1 MKKDFYI
8 LQELGKYYAQAM
20 YDPVNEQRRKLH
32 TSVNDLNPIRPIVLI
47 NEVPWNEFRQEDEL
61 KLSCA
66 DPFLRMVERSLRQTL
81 YQWNHF
87 PGDMILPDYFPV
99 PKIIHSSGIGIVV
112 AEHTLA
118 TDSENQIVSHEY
130 FDHLE
135 TEEQLERLHSPV
147 ITYDSDE
154 TVRQCDLLS
163 DIFGGTLP
171 VRKQGLEYHVV
182 PWDDIVRYRGATNL
196 LMDLLERPEFMH
208 AIIEKMT
215 TIALD
220 TIHQYEEL
228 NLFEPSPISIHCT
241 SALTSDLPNKDF
253 DSDHIRANDV
263 WGRGAA
269 QIFAS
274 ASPDMHKEFDIDYM
288 KQSLA
293 PFGLNYYGCCEPL
306 HTKIHIVEQIPNLR
320 KISISPWADI
330 DIAAEII
337 QRKYVLSAKP
347 SPSNVASSQ
356 LDLQVIQKELS
367 HLIGA
372 CSKNNCSYELILK
385 DISTI
390 GHNPE
395 NLSKWEKCAMAM
407 VI

>member
-1 MKKDFYI
+1 MNRDIYI
-8 LQELGKYYAQAM
+8 LQELGKQYAQSLA
-20 YDPVNEQRRKLH
+20 DPVNEQRKKLH
-32 TSVNDLNPIRPIVLI
+32 TAVNDLSPIRPIVLI
-47 NEVPWNEFRQEDEL
+47 NEVPWNELNQEDEL
-61 KLSCA
+61 KLSCT
-66 DPFLRMVERSLRQTL
+66 DPYLRFVERTLLQIL

-99 PKIIHSSGIGIVV
+99 PRIIHSSGIGIDVE
-112 AEHTLA
+112 EHTIA
-118 TDSENQIVSHEY
+118 TELENQIVSHEY

-135 TEEQLERLHSPV
+135 TEEQLARLHSPV
-147 ITYDSDE
+147 ITYDSAE
-154 TVRQCDLLS
+154 TIRQFDLMS
-163 DIFGGTLP
+163 DIFQDTLP
-171 VRKQGLEYHVV
+171 VRMQGLEYHVV

-215 TIALD
+215 SIALD

-228 NLFEPSPISIHCT
+228 NLFEPSQLSIHCT
-241 SALTSDLPNKDF
+241 SALTSDLPKNDF
-253 DSDHIRANDV
+253 DPDHVRANDV

-288 KQSLA
+288 KRSLA

-306 HTKIHIVEQIPNLR
+306 HTKIDIVEQIPNLR

-356 LDLQVIQKELS
+356 SDIRVIQKELA
-367 HLIGA
+367 HLTEA
-372 CSKNNCSYELILK
+372 CTKNNCSYELILK

-395 NLSKWEKCAMAM
+395 NLVKWEKCAMAM
-407 VI
+407 VK

>member
-1 MKKDFYI
+1 MNKDIYI
-8 LQELGKYYAQAM
+8 LQELGKQYAQSMA
-20 YDPVNEQRRKLH
+20 DPVNEKRKKLH
-32 TSVNDLNPIRPIVLI
+32 TAVNDMTPIRPIVLI
-47 NEVPWNEFRQEDEL
+47 NEVPWNEFNHENAL
-61 KLSCA
+61 KLSCT
-66 DPFLRMVERSLRQTL
+66 DPYLRSVERTLRQIL

-87 PGDMILPDYFPV
+87 PGDMILPDYFSV
-99 PKIIHSSGIGIVV
+99 PKIVHSSGIGIDVE
-112 AEHTLA
+112 EHTIA
-118 TDSENQIVSHEY
+118 TELENQIVSHEY

-135 TEEQLERLHSPV
+135 TVDQLERLHSPL
-147 ITYDSDE
+147 ITYDYRE
-154 TVRQCDLLS
+154 TIRQFDLLS
-163 DIFGGTLP
+163 DVFQDTLP
-171 VRKQGLEYHVV
+171 VRMQGLEYHVV
-182 PWDDIVRYRGATNL
+182 PWDDIVRYRGAANL

-215 TIALD
+215 SIALD
-220 TIHQYEEL
+220 TIRQYEEL
-228 NLFEPSPISIHCT
+228 NLFEPSQLSIHCT
-241 SALTSDLPNKDF
+241 SALTSDLPKKDF
-253 DSDHIRANDV
+253 DPDHVRARDV

-274 ASPDMHKEFDIDYM
+274 ASPDMHKEFDINYM
-288 KQSLA
+288 IRSLA

-306 HTKIHIVEQIPNLR
+306 HTKIDLVEQIPNLR

-356 LDLQVIQKELS
+356 LDLQVIQKELA
-367 HLIGA
+367 HLTGA

-395 NLSKWEKCAMAM
+395 NLVKWEKCAMAM
-407 VI
+407 VN